1 MRFLGEI
8 MTTTFISTP
17 LVTLAQ
23 HRNTHS
29 KSQCAY
35 YTQVQASL
43 HRAFDADAGL
53 EAAGI
58 QLAQNISL
66 QRAYKS
72 GSVQITRATRKVVSA
87 DSLQPHTLLPSIKV
101 VHGGK
106 AFRHR
111 ACQHN
116 AYVPPAVD
124 GGHTQETTGLH
135 VSMVNPHTHSNI
147 TRPYA
152 EQA

>member
-1 MRFLGEI
+1 MRLFL
-8 MTTTFISTP
+8 
-17 LVTLAQ
+17 
-23 HRNTHS
+23 
-29 KSQCAY
+29 
-35 YTQVQASL
+35 
-43 HRAFDADAGL
+43 
-53 EAAGI
+53 
-58 QLAQNISL
+58 
-66 QRAYKS
+66 
-72 GSVQITRATRKVVSA
+72 
-87 DSLQPHTLLPSIKV
+87 

-111 ACQHN
+111 ACQYN

>member
-1 MRFLGEI
+1 MASNRHFWSNVSQTVVRFLGEI

-66 QRAYKS
+66 QCAYKS
-72 GSVQITRATRKVVSA
+72 GSVQITRVT
-87 DSLQPHTLLPSIKV
+87 
-101 VHGGK
+101 
-106 AFRHR
+106 
-111 ACQHN
+111 
-116 AYVPPAVD
+116 
-124 GGHTQETTGLH
+124 
-135 VSMVNPHTHSNI
+135 
-147 TRPYA
+147 
-152 EQA
+152 

>member
-1 MRFLGEI
+1 MYQGMQSIADLW
-8 MTTTFISTP
+8 TP
-17 LVTLAQ
+17 
-23 HRNTHS
+23 
-29 KSQCAY
+29 
-35 YTQVQASL
+35 
-43 HRAFDADAGL
+43 
-53 EAAGI
+53 GI

-72 GSVQITRATRKVVSA
+72 GSVQITRVTWKVVSA

-116 AYVPPAVD
+116 AYVPPVVD
-124 GGHTQETTGLH
+124 GGHPQETTGLH
-135 VSMVNPHTHSNI
+135 VSMVTLTHTVTSHGHTQS
-147 TRPYA
+147 RRKKYA
-152 EQA
+152 EHFQMGAPYLVNLISMCG

>member
-1 MRFLGEI
+1 M
-8 MTTTFISTP
+8 
-17 LVTLAQ
+17 
-23 HRNTHS
+23 
-29 KSQCAY
+29 
-35 YTQVQASL
+35 
-43 HRAFDADAGL
+43 
-53 EAAGI
+53 
-58 QLAQNISL
+58 
-66 QRAYKS
+66 
-72 GSVQITRATRKVVSA
+72 KVVSA
-87 DSLQPHTLLPSIKV
+87 DSLQPYTLLPSIKV

-152 EQA
+152 EQT

>member
-1 MRFLGEI
+1 MYRGMQSIADLW
-8 MTTTFISTP
+8 TP
-17 LVTLAQ
+17 
-23 HRNTHS
+23 
-29 KSQCAY
+29 
-35 YTQVQASL
+35 
-43 HRAFDADAGL
+43 
-53 EAAGI
+53 GI

-72 GSVQITRATRKVVSA
+72 GSVQITRVTWKVVSA

-101 VHGGK
+101 VHAGK

-124 GGHTQETTGLH
+124 SGHTQETTGLH
-135 VSMVNPHTHSNI
+135 VSMVTLTHTVTSHGHTQS
-147 TRPYA
+147 RRKKYA
-152 EQA
+152 EHFQMGAPYLVNLISMCG